1 MAIEG
6 PLKELGI
13 HDVFQLLD
21 LSRKTGD
28 LIVTSNLRRNEGTV
42 VFDGGAVVYAE
53 IHSNPHPL
61 GNLLVRSGK
70 ITEADLQR
78 ANDMQ
83 RGGDRRRLGEILVA
97 IGAIPRRELER
108 QVRFQIEEVI
118 FELLSWREGHFSF
131 TEREVRDVPA
141 DASVRIP
148 TEALLMEAARR
159 IDEWSQIE
167 GRIPHLGVVPT
178 LALESEPGEGPLDL
192 LPTEWEV
199 LAAIDGD
206 RDLRGIAAMLARSE
220 FEVAKII
227 FGLAAAGVL
236 TITEP
241 KRPDGDSVLVTE
253 NVDALLA
260 RATAGAAQGDLEE
273 ARSWAEQARSLDP
286 HEPSTYSLLGKLELS
301 SGRPHEA
308 EEYLRRALRL
318 DPLLV
323 SAHRLLGDALALQGR
338 FMEAMEWWGRWLKI
352 GEHDEQTDADEVQR
366 VREAVRAA
374 ETLNALVRGAHG

>member
-21 LSRKTGD
+21 LSRKTGT
-28 LIVTSNLRRNEGTV
+28 LTVTSNLRRNEGTV
-42 VFDGGAVVYAE
+42 VFAGGAVVSAE

-61 GNLLVRSGK
+61 GNLLVRAGK
-70 ITEADLQR
+70 IAEADLQR
-78 ANDMQ
+78 AKDMQ
-83 RGGDRRRLGEILVA
+83 DRGDRRRLGEVLVA
-97 IGAIPRRELER
+97 IGAIPNRELER

-131 TEREVRDVPA
+131 AEGDVHDVPA
-141 DASVRIP
+141 DANVRIT

-167 GRIPHLGVVPT
+167 GRIPHLGVIPT
-178 LALESEPGEGPLDL
+178 LAQASEMGEGPLDL

-199 LAAIDGD
+199 LAAIDSD
-206 RDLRGIAAMLARSE
+206 RDVRGIAAMLARSE

-241 KRPDGDSVLVTE
+241 KQPDGESVQVTE

-260 RATAGAAQGDLEE
+260 RATASAARGDLEE

-286 HEPSTYSLLGKLELS
+286 HEPATYTLLGELELS
-301 SGRPHEA
+301 SGRSHEA

-323 SAHRLLGDALALQGR
+323 SAHRRLGDALALQGR
-338 FMEAMEWWGRWLKI
+338 FIEAMEWWERWLKI
-352 GEHDEQTDADEVQR
+352 GEHDEQTDADEVRR